1 MRLYIKMLSLSTALS
16 VVFFMAY
23 LSEYFAVVNG
33 EFFLNLNKPIF
44 LPKSIFF
51 NTALPLIY
59 VVYIISITIS
69 VYHKE
74 TRKTLV
80 FWVLIAILNI
90 TWCAVFFKFKMLYL
104 AQEIIMLILAIMVY
118 LECIFIRK
126 NLKLALLILPITIF
140 YVFAVVLS
148 FGFIVI
154 N

>member
-1 MRLYIKMLSLSTALS
+1 
-16 VVFFMAY
+16 MAY

-118 LECIFIRK
+118 LECVFIRK